1 MKKNIPIGQLLIN
14 GGYINQ
20 KQLDRALEVQR
31 KMPDKKLGD
40 ILIDLDYVSEENMLK
55 ALSERLNSPLVDL
68 KNYPINRE
76 AAGLISESYARKNN
90 VIPISFE
97 GDSLLVALNN
107 PLNLY
112 IIDEMKVLTGFEIK
126 TMLSSNDDINYAID
140 KYYSDSAVKN
150 AVENINRTFIN
161 EYSENELSALGDR
174 IEGTP
179 TVAAVNTIIY
189 QAVLK
194 DASDIHIEPAKNNIN
209 VRIRINGDLINY
221 STMNIAAHNSVVS
234 RLKILAGLNIAE
246 KRLPQDGGFHFELGN
261 VRADIRMSTLP
272 TVHGEKIV
280 LRLLGTGNHTPY
292 TISQIGLGEE
302 NTKKIIKMTKMPNGI
317 ILTTGPTGSGKTTT
331 LYAILKELIKS
342 SVNIITV
349 EDPVERIIDGINQ
362 VQINNKAGLT
372 FANSLRSILRQ
383 DPDIIMI
390 GEIRDAETAEIGVR
404 ASITGHLVLGTI
416 HTNDSVS
423 TIARL
428 IDMGIE
434 PYMVAAS
441 LSGIISQRLVKKLC
455 PHCKEKYN
463 LSESQK
469 LLVDSV
475 TNTFY
480 RPVGCDKCD
489 YTGYSSRTGIYEV
502 IEVDSNLREMISKKT
517 GIHEIRNY
525 EMKRGLKQLKD
536 SIVEMAVN
544 GETSFEEVEKII
556 YSVE

>member
-14 GGYINQ
+14 SGYINQ

-68 KNYPINRE
+68 KNYPISRE
-76 AAGLISESYARKNN
+76 ATDLISESYARKNN
-90 VIPISFE
+90 VIPIDFE
-97 GDSLLVALNN
+97 DNLLLVALNN

-126 TMLSSNDDINYAID
+126 TMLSSNDDIKYAID
-140 KYYSDSAVKN
+140 KYYSDSAVKS

-161 EYSENELSALGDR
+161 EYSESELSALGDR

-194 DASDIHIEPAKNNIN
+194 DASDIHIEPTKNNIN

-234 RLKILAGLNIAE
+234 RLKILAGVNIAE

-261 VRADIRMSTLP
+261 VKADIRMSTLP

-280 LRLLGTGNHTPY
+280 LRLLSAGNKLPY
-292 TISQIGLGEE
+292 TIRQIGLSEKNLE
-302 NTKKIIKMTKMPNGI
+302 KIIKMSKIPNGI

-331 LYAILKELIKS
+331 LYAILGELIKS

-404 ASITGHLVLGTI
+404 ASITGHLVLGSI

-463 LSESQK
+463 LSESQRIF
-469 LLVDSV
+469 VGGAAE
-475 TNTFY
+475 TFY
-480 RPVGCDKCD
+480 RPVGCNKCD
-489 YTGYSSRTGIYEV
+489 YTGYLSRTGIYEV
-502 IEVDSNLREMISKKT
+502 IEVDSTLREMISKKV

-525 EMKRGLKQLKD
+525 AIKKGLKPLKD
-536 SIVEMAVN
+536 TIVEMALK
-544 GETSFEEVEKII
+544 GETSLEEVEKII